1 MDPVTILAALGP
13 VAVEAVKA
21 AINRW
26 VTPDSF
32 KPANVGEWLQMRAAD
47 LDQFRAINAAGAEG
61 ESFPWVHAVIKL
73 QRPIVVASTLAV
85 WVWSRTAG
93 VPSEAIDNAVS
104 VVSFYLFGE
113 RTMLHLKAQKAGK

>member
-26 VTPDSF
+26 VTPDTF

-73 QRPIVVASTLAV
+73 QRPIVVASTLMV

-93 VPSEAIDNAVS
+93 VPSDAIDNAVS

>member
-32 KPANVGEWLQMRAAD
+32 KPANVGEWLQMRSSD

-93 VPSEAIDNAVS
+93 EPSDAIDNAVS

>member
-26 VTPDSF
+26 VTPDTF

-93 VPSEAIDNAVS
+93 EPSDAIDNAVS

>member
-1 MDPVTILAALGP
+1 MEPLTILAALGP

-21 AINRW
+21 AISRW
-26 VTPDSF
+26 VTPDTF

-47 LDQFRAINAAGAEG
+47 LDQFRAVNAAGAEG
-61 ESFPWVHAVIKL
+61 ESYPWVHAVIKL
-73 QRPIVVASTLAV
+73 QRPIVVGATLSV

-93 VPSEAIDNAVS
+93 VPSDAIDNAVS

-113 RTMLHLKAQKAGK
+113 RTMLNLKAKAGK

>member
-26 VTPDSF
+26 VTPDTF
-32 KPANVGEWLQMRAAD
+32 KPATVGEWLQMRAAD

-93 VPSEAIDNAVS
+93 EPSDAIDNAVS

>member
-1 MDPVTILAALGP
+1 MEPLTILAALGP

-26 VTPDSF
+26 VTPDTF

-47 LDQFRAINAAGAEG
+47 LDQFRAVNAAGAEG
-61 ESFPWVHAVIKL
+61 ESYPWVHAVIKL
-73 QRPIVVASTLAV
+73 QRPIVVGATLSV

-93 VPSEAIDNAVS
+93 VPSDAIDNAVS

-113 RTMLHLKAQKAGK
+113 RTMLNLKAKACK

>member
-1 MDPVTILAALGP
+1 VDPVTILAALGP

-93 VPSEAIDNAVS
+93 EPSDAIDNAVS

>member
-26 VTPDSF
+26 VTPDTF

-93 VPSEAIDNAVS
+93 EPSDAIDNAVS

-113 RTMLHLKAQKAGK
+113 RTMLHLKAKKAGK

>member
-93 VPSEAIDNAVS
+93 EPSDAIDNAVS